1 MCKKFSL
8 NNRFTLNEAV
18 FVEPDELRQLGS
30 SPFSIWHKF
39 ERDIIRYYWI
49 CIKLLI
55 TIIIQNIL
63 ICRSGST

>member
-1 MCKKFSL
+1 MCKKFGL
-8 NNRFTLNEAV
+8 NNRSTLNEAV
-18 FVEPDELRQLGS
+18 FMEPDERRQLGS
-30 SPFSIWHKF
+30 SPFSIWYKF

-63 ICRSGST
+63 ICRSSSN